1 MPTLTQD
8 ELEHLLDIYAS
19 PARFTAVDIGDEVV
33 LSNDGTGTKHIGNRV
48 QDLQAYE
55 TLIGVDMVELWQI
68 DYSYKAIKVN
78 VAHEGQGMKIAQN
91 LLTNPIQYGAMP
103 DLGRYSQPD
112 GPIPNWS
119 ELLPLNRIDEA
130 RDAQQAAMAMLIDD
144 IAYVADHMVAAGT
157 DGIDMDTT
165 GAAGDADFLAALTAC
180 RKLREKYPWLGIE
193 IGMAS
198 EFVLGMHGKLTFDGE
213 RLAGMWPKDQLRMVQ
228 QAGASVYGPAVNINS
243 GKSTAWNI
251 ARAMT
256 FIKPAMEIA
265 EIPVHV
271 NVGMGVGGVP
281 NCVYPPA
288 DATQPGLQGLRG
300 DPQDRRVLGWYGR
313 PPRDG
318 VGPHASVRHGRDA
331 GSRRSG
337 SPHADDQTH
346 ATQGSQ
352 AVRGRQ
358 ARLHHA
364 RPQRPRGHGDH
375 QARQG
380 PGRHRHDLD
389 GAPVRGGHDGG
400 QVQHRRRAG
409 HPHQLCGAVQAA
421 RADLMT

>member
-1 MPTLTQD
+1 MEPRIPTRMGDGSLVEMTRSEIKADLEDGTQLAARRAKVPTLTQD
-8 ELEHLLDIYAS
+8 ELEHLLEIYAS

-48 QDLQAYE
+48 QDLQAFE

-78 VAHEGQGMKIAQN
+78 VAHEGQGMKIAQS

-130 RDAQQAAMAMLIDD
+130 RDAQEAAMAMLVDD
-144 IAYVADHMVAAGT
+144 IGYVADHMVAAGT

-180 RKLREKYPWLGIE
+180 RALRERYPHLGIE

-198 EFVLGMHGKLTFDGE
+198 EFVLGMHGKLTFDGD

-228 QAGASVYGPAVNINS
+228 AAGASVYGPAVNINS
-243 GKSTAWNI
+243 GRSTAWNI

-256 FIKPAMEIA
+256 FIKPAVEVA

-271 NVGMGVGGVP
+271 NSRRDDLRRPCAAVRRVPRSRVVCGGRERGGVGDIDRSDTAAGVGGVGTRRRIAP
-281 NCVYPPA
+281 GVSPGPA
-288 DATQPGLQGLRG
+288 APGGRTLRGVAPMVPWSRGGSVTRVAAGCIDHGGCLGAVGRPGLRG
-300 DPQDRRVLGWYGR
+300 V
-313 PPRDG
+313 
-318 VGPHASVRHGRDA
+318 VASHVVA
-331 GSRRSG
+331 
-337 SPHADDQTH
+337 
-346 ATQGSQ
+346 
-352 AVRGRQ
+352 
-358 ARLHHA
+358 
-364 RPQRPRGHGDH
+364 
-375 QARQG
+375 
-380 PGRHRHDLD
+380 
-389 GAPVRGGHDGG
+389 
-400 QVQHRRRAG
+400 
-409 HPHQLCGAVQAA
+409 
-421 RADLMT
+421 